1 MLNLNKRSV
10 ELMCT
15 RGLTERQKQ
24 KYKIQAIYYS
34 KINHS
39 ETNLQAALKVV
50 NKTSTGFKNKIQI
63 IDIDKQQMG
72 FF

>member
-1 MLNLNKRSV
+1 
-10 ELMCT
+10 MCKN
-15 RGLTERQKQ
+15 GLTERQKQ
-24 KYKIQAIYYS
+24 KYKIQAVYYS

-39 ETNLQAALKVV
+39 ETNLQAALKVI

>member
-1 MLNLNKRSV
+1 
-10 ELMCT
+10 MCI